1 MISANPIGANLSDTK
16 TLLSALLCD
25 IYGKQEQQARRLRR
39 CRRHQKLQ
47 EKPSS
52 KEQRLCRR
60 SAKRE
65 TEAKMASGLAG
76 NQKVLQTLTVR
87 QLIDVCAML
96 KVELLMMGYMLE
108 RVLIT
113 RDRLKRHQEVL
124 CEFVTAI
131 LVVETRE

>member
-1 MISANPIGANLSDTK
+1 
-16 TLLSALLCD
+16 
-25 IYGKQEQQARRLRR
+25 
-39 CRRHQKLQ
+39 
-47 EKPSS
+47 
-52 KEQRLCRR
+52 
-60 SAKRE
+60 
-65 TEAKMASGLAG
+65 MASGLAG

>member
-1 MISANPIGANLSDTK
+1 
-16 TLLSALLCD
+16 
-25 IYGKQEQQARRLRR
+25 
-39 CRRHQKLQ
+39 
-47 EKPSS
+47 
-52 KEQRLCRR
+52 
-60 SAKRE
+60 
-65 TEAKMASGLAG
+65 MASGLAG
-76 NQKVLQTLTVR
+76 NQKVLQTLSVR